1 MRQPMVGNRV
11 AINGW
16 TQGGKV
22 AWEDSWISSK
32 MERSARGS
40 FFFKDNLCSY
50 IWGEI
55 WINIIIYI
63 LGVGNV
69 CRSLQLLGSAL
80 YKAAQTLI
88 WHRFDR
94 SVFSFVPSRVGF
106 DCNVWTQAIQ
116 RVCSAH

>member
-94 SVFSFVPSRVGF
+94 SLFSF
-106 DCNVWTQAIQ
+106 DVWTQAIQ

>member
-1 MRQPMVGNRV
+1 MVGRRV
-11 AINGW
+11 ARLLGRTPGYLLRW
-16 TQGGKV
+16 
-22 AWEDSWISSK
+22 
-32 MERSARGS
+32 RGQRGAA
-40 FFFKDNLCSY
+40 FFKDNLCSY

-63 LGVGNV
+63 LEVVNV
-69 CRSLQLLGSAL
+69 CRSVQLLGSAL